1 MRKSTASS
9 LLAILALA
17 LALRLSPLTR
27 FVYFGSDVG
36 EYFRISSGLAATGH
50 VTLPYTGWGVTYPYF
65 PGMFFLVAVDTLV
78 GGERSGSLAL
88 LVPELAGPLPPCPLH
103 PHH

>member
-36 EYFRISSGLAATGH
+36 EYFRISSELAGTGH

-65 PGMFFLVAVDTLV
+65 PGMFFLVAEALSP
-78 GGERSGSLAL
+78 GRRLPRGLPLLGPALA
-88 LVPELAGPLPPCPLH
+88 PPLPPHALLLV
-103 PHH
+103 